1 MESPY
6 FSEELNL
13 LRDQIRR
20 FIDEEVKPYADQW
33 EEDGMVP
40 REVLKAMG
48 DLGFFG
54 LKYGEEYGGSNA
66 DTLASVILAEEL
78 GHSTY
83 GGFSATVLVHTD
95 MASPHLANAGNKE
108 QLRKYLPPIIRGEHV
123 CAIAVTEPN
132 AGSDVAGLQTKAVKD
147 GDDWVIN
154 GSKMF
159 ITNGIHADVVFVAAR
174 TDMESKGSRGISIF
188 IVEKGTPGFSIS
200 KKLNKTG
207 WLCSDTALLNF
218 DDCRV
223 PAANL
228 LGEENKGFYAIMKN
242 FQNERTVLGAMAIG
256 EAETALDLT
265 IDYVKSRKAFG
276 GTLFDKQAVRQK
288 LAELSAKIAAGR
300 QLVHHAA
307 WLDAKGVDC
316 VKEVSEVKAYCG
328 ELVNEVTYACVQLHG
343 GMGYMRE
350 TAVERM
356 SRDARIQSIGGGA
369 TEVML
374 EEIAKRF

>member
-66 DTLASVILAEEL
+66 DTLASVVLAEEL

-108 QLRKYLPPIIRGEHV
+108 QLRKYLPPIISGDHI

-159 ITNGIHADVVFVAAR
+159 ITNGIHADVFFVAAR
-174 TDMESKGSRGISIF
+174 TDMEAKGSRGITNF
-188 IVEKGTPGFSIS
+188 IVEKGTPG
-200 KKLNKTG
+200 
-207 WLCSDTALLNF
+207 
-218 DDCRV
+218 
-223 PAANL
+223 
-228 LGEENKGFYAIMKN
+228 
-242 FQNERTVLGAMAIG
+242 Q
-256 EAETALDLT
+256 
-265 IDYVKSRKAFG
+265 
-276 GTLFDKQAVRQK
+276 
-288 LAELSAKIAAGR
+288 
-300 QLVHHAA
+300 
-307 WLDAKGVDC
+307 
-316 VKEVSEVKAYCG
+316 
-328 ELVNEVTYACVQLHG
+328 
-343 GMGYMRE
+343 GYQYMYW
-350 TAVERM
+350 
-356 SRDARIQSIGGGA
+356 
-369 TEVML
+369 
-374 EEIAKRF
+374 